1 MRAENYSF
9 YKEFKG
15 PDDTVLCGNAT
26 RRNNATFGDAV
37 RQVVRNAVAAAPG
50 NGGYAR
56 GASANGKSSAFV
68 LVNCWRNLS
77 PESCKQCLEDASASM
92 VDKCLPWSEGRA
104 LHTGCFLRYSDQ
116 DFLNKIPRNGRS
128 RGNTIV
134 LKFDLGVGLVRNYF
148 LKSSLYNSN

>member
-1 MRAENYSF
+1 M
-9 YKEFKG
+9 
-15 PDDTVLCGNAT
+15 
-26 RRNNATFGDAV
+26 V
-37 RQVVRNAVAAAPG
+37 REAVAAAPG

-56 GASANGKSSAFV
+56 RGASAENGESSAFA

-92 VDKCLPWSEGRA
+92 VDKCLPRSEGRA

-128 RGNTIV
+128 RGDTCV
-134 LKFDLGVGLVRNYF
+134 L
-148 LKSSLYNSN
+148 